1 MNCIEDEY
9 KEYSE
14 VIFSIIMPVYNAEKT
29 LGRTIQSVL
38 QQTIKDFEFI
48 IVDDGS
54 CDESYKI
61 ISQYAQED
69 SRVRMIYQDNAGP
82 GIARNKG
89 ISQSEGDYIAFI
101 DADDYWENDF
111 LETIIR
117 CSDDKK
123 ADLIFVDAVTEYPN
137 GEIANYL
144 NIKSNAGATR
154 ERMLSNQMTGKLPW
168 GMFKVIRRD
177 LLEKVNVQF
186 EGYSVGEEAI
196 FSFEIL
202 RNARNVKFSDKVI
215 YHYVQNSNGQHT
227 KGNKDPWHPMVMTM
241 KRHLQKIGEYEKYK
255 RSLNSL
261 AVKAISIGMY
271 RCTANSNVIDA
282 IKAMSNLHKEYS
294 EEFDLKAFDKE
305 NLDIATRCVLEMLN
319 CKAYLLIYI
328 ASRLR
333 RRKQDKLRG

>member
-1 MNCIEDEY
+1 M
-9 KEYSE
+9 
-14 VIFSIIMPVYNAEKT
+14 IFSIIMPVYNAEKT
-29 LGRTIQSVL
+29 LDRTIQSVL

-69 SRVRMIYQDNAGP
+69 SRIRLIYQDNAGP
-82 GIARNKG
+82 GIARNNG

-111 LETIIR
+111 IETIIR
-117 CSDDKK
+117 CSNDKK

-144 NIKSNAGATR
+144 NIKNNAGATK

-202 RNARNVKFSDKVI
+202 KNARNVKFSDKVI

-227 KGNKDPWHPMVMTM
+227 KGNKDPWRPMVMTM
-241 KRHLQKIGEYEKYK
+241 KYK

-305 NLDIATRCVLEMLN
+305 SLDTPTRYVLKMLN
-319 CKAYLLIYI
+319 CKAFLLIYI

-333 RRKQDKLRG
+333 RKKQDKLRG

>member
-1 MNCIEDEY
+1 
-9 KEYSE
+9 
-14 VIFSIIMPVYNAEKT
+14 MPVYNAEKT
-29 LGRTIQSVL
+29 LGKTIQSVL
-38 QQTIKDFEFI
+38 QQTTKDFEFI

-54 CDESYKI
+54 CDKSYKI
-61 ISQYAQED
+61 VSQYAQED
-69 SRVRMIYQDNAGP
+69 SRVKIICQDNAGP
-82 GIARNKG
+82 GIARNNG

-117 CSDDKK
+117 CSDNKK
-123 ADLIFVDAVTEYPN
+123 ADLIFVEAVTEYPN
-137 GEIANYL
+137 GDVANHL
-144 NIKSNAGATR
+144 NIKRNAGATI

-202 RNARNVKFSDKVI
+202 RNAQNVKFADKVI

-227 KGNKDPWHPMVMTM
+227 KGDNDPWHPMVMAM
-241 KRHLQKIGEYEKYK
+241 KHHLQEIGEYEKYK
-255 RSLNSL
+255 KALNSL

-271 RCTANSNVIDA
+271 RCTMNTNVIDA
-282 IKAMSNLHKEYS
+282 IKVMSNLYKEYS
-294 EEFDLKAFDKE
+294 EEFDLRTFDKE
-305 NLDIATRCVLEMLN
+305 SLDTATRCVLEMLN

-333 RRKQDKLRG
+333 RSKQDKLRG

>member
-14 VIFSIIMPVYNAEKT
+14 MIFSIIMPVYNAEKT
-29 LGRTIQSVL
+29 LDRTIQSVL

-69 SRVRMIYQDNAGP
+69 SRIRLIYQDNAGP
-82 GIARNKG
+82 GIARNNG

-111 LETIIR
+111 IETIIR
-117 CSDDKK
+117 CSNDKK

-144 NIKSNAGATR
+144 NIKNNAGATK

-202 RNARNVKFSDKVI
+202 KNARNVKFSDKVI
-215 YHYVQNSNGQHT
+215 YHYVQNSNGQHK
-227 KGNKDPWHPMVMTM
+227 KGNKDPWRPMVMTM

-261 AVKAISIGMY
+261 AVKAISIGMH

-305 NLDIATRCVLEMLN
+305 SLDTPTRYVLKMLN
-319 CKAYLLIYI
+319 CKAFLLIYI

-333 RRKQDKLRG
+333 RKKQDKLRG

>member
-177 LLEKVNVQF
+177 LLEEVNVQF

-215 YHYVQNSNGQHT
+215 YHYVQNLNGQHT
-227 KGNKDPWHPMVMTM
+227 KGNKDPWRPMVMTM

-305 NLDIATRCVLEMLN
+305 NLDTATRCVLEMLN

-333 RRKQDKLRG
+333 RRKQNELRG

>member
-1 MNCIEDEY
+1 MD

-29 LGRTIQSVL
+29 LDKTIQSVL
-38 QQTIKDFEFI
+38 QQTTKDFEFI

-54 CDESYKI
+54 CDESHKI
-61 ISQYAQED
+61 VSQYAQED
-69 SRVRMIYQDNAGP
+69 GRVKIICQDNAGP
-82 GIARNKG
+82 GIARNNG

-101 DADDYWENDF
+101 DADDYWEKDF

-117 CSDDKK
+117 CSDNNK
-123 ADLIFVDAVTEYPN
+123 ADLIFVEAVTEYPN
-137 GEIANYL
+137 GDIANYL
-144 NIKSNAGATR
+144 NIKKNAGAAR

-202 RNARNVKFSDKVI
+202 RNAQNVKFADKVI

-227 KGNKDPWHPMVMTM
+227 KGDKDPWHPMVTAM
-241 KRHLQKIGEYEKYK
+241 KNHLQEIGEYEKYK
-255 RSLNSL
+255 KSLNSL
-261 AVKAISIGMY
+261 ALKAISIGMY
-271 RCTANSNVIDA
+271 RCTMNTNVTDA
-282 IKAMSNLHKEYS
+282 IKFMSNLHKEYS
-294 EEFDLKAFDKE
+294 EEFDIKTFDKE
-305 NLDIATRCVLEMLN
+305 SLDTATRCVLEMLN

-333 RRKQDKLRG
+333 KSKQDKLRG

>member
-14 VIFSIIMPVYNAEKT
+14 MIFSIIMPVYNAEKT

-61 ISQYAQED
+61 ISKYVQED

-89 ISQSEGDYIAFI
+89 ITQSGGDYIAFI

-154 ERMLSNQMTGKLPW
+154 ERMLSYQMTGKLPW

-227 KGNKDPWHPMVMTM
+227 KGNMDPWRPMVMTM

-261 AVKAISIGMY
+261 ALKAISIGMY
-271 RCTANSNVIDA
+271 RCTAYSNVIDA

>member
-1 MNCIEDEY
+1 M
-9 KEYSE
+9 
-14 VIFSIIMPVYNAEKT
+14 IFSIIMPVYNAEKT
-29 LGRTIQSVL
+29 LGKTIQSVL

-61 ISQYAQED
+61 ASQYAQED
-69 SRVRMIYQDNAGP
+69 NRVRMISQDNAGP
-82 GIARNKG
+82 GIARNNG
-89 ISQSEGDYIAFI
+89 ISQSKGDYIAFI

-111 LETIIR
+111 LETVIR

-123 ADLIFVDAVTEYPN
+123 ADLIFVDAVTEYPS

-144 NIKSNAGATR
+144 NIKSNADATR

-177 LLEKVNVQF
+177 LLEKVNIQF

-202 RNARNVKFSDKVI
+202 RNARNVKFADKVI

-227 KGNKDPWHPMVMTM
+227 KGNMDPWRPMVMTM
-241 KRHLQKIGEYEKYK
+241 KRHLQEIGEYEKYK

-271 RCTANSNVIDA
+271 RCTANNNIIDA
-282 IKAMSNLHKEYS
+282 IKAMSNLHKKYS

-305 NLDIATRCVLEMLN
+305 NLDTATRCILEILN